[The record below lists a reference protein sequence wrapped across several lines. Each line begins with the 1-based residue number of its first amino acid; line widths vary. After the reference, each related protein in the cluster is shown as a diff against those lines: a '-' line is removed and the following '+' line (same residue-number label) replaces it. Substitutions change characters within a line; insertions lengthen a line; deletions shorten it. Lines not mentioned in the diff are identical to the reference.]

1 MRLGLL
7 LLLAVV
13 AAGCGGGS
21 SSSTLGSVAKNDLA
35 IMVLPAAEL
44 GDLAEGLH
52 VDPQSGFED
61 STDVAQDTM
70 SPDDT
75 AQDIDDAGFQFG
87 YQLNYTN
94 AGTSDDPVQVTSQVS
109 LFESPEDAD
118 AFVDETIGGA
128 NDLEGAE
135 VGPGA
140 KVTAVTMEEADG
152 PGDSAWEGSATAT
165 AGTTEV
171 SSTVVAFTIDQV
183 AASVSMTKLGD
194 PAPTE
199 DVQDLAQKLAS
210 RIEAVAARTVT
221 DTPVPVPTET
231 TTTTTTPQQDPALK
245 RMVLALKDLPFGVSV
260 KNEGYVTGGDDVS
273 FQRDFALGNTKV
285 GKSELIGLQ
294 SNAERMDSAAEA
306 AVAVNAVSGA
316 VKGPAGRQLF
326 AESFAKGAGFSA
338 ESLRINELPGEGI
351 GDEATVLHAT
361 FETGVGPFEAI
372 LVFIAEGRAAG
383 QVYAAGAKGKVAADD
398 ILGLARTMARKMRVA
413 EEK

>member
-7 LLLAVV
+7 LLLAVL

-21 SSSTLGSVAKNDLA
+21 ASSTLGSVAKNDLA

-44 GDLAEGLH
+44 GDRADGLH

-61 STDVAQDTM
+61 SADVAQDTM

-94 AGTSDDPVQVTSQVS
+94 AGTSDEPVQVTSQVS
-109 LFESPEDAD
+109 LFESAEAAG

-128 NDLEGAE
+128 KDLEGAE
-135 VGPGA
+135 VGAGA
-140 KVTAVTMEEADG
+140 KVTAVNMEEVDE
-152 PGDSAWEGSATAT
+152 PGDSAWQGSATAT
-165 AGTTEV
+165 AGATKI
-171 SSTVVAFTIDQV
+171 SSTVVAFTIEQV

-194 PAPTE
+194 PPPTE
-199 DVQDLAQKLAS
+199 DVQELAQKLAS
-210 RIEAVAARTVT
+210 RIEAVAARKLT

-231 TTTTTTPQQDPALK
+231 TTTTTAPQQDPALE

-273 FQRDFALGNTKV
+273 FQRDFALGNANV

-306 AVAVNAVSGA
+306 AVAVKAVSGA
-316 VKGPAGRQLF
+316 VKGPAGRKLF
-326 AESFAKGAGFSA
+326 SESFAQGAGFSA
-338 ESLRINELPGEGI
+338 ESLRINELSGEGI

-361 FETGVGPFEAI
+361 FDTRLGPFEAI

-383 QVYAAGAKGKVAADD
+383 QVYAAGAKGKVVADD
-398 ILGLARTMARKMRVA
+398 ILRLARTMARKMEA
-413 EEK
+413 EQ

>member
-1 MRLGLL
+1 
-7 LLLAVV
+7 
-13 AAGCGGGS
+13 
-21 SSSTLGSVAKNDLA
+21 
-35 IMVLPAAEL
+35 
-44 GDLAEGLH
+44 
-52 VDPQSGFED
+52 
-61 STDVAQDTM
+61 
-70 SPDDT
+70 
-75 AQDIDDAGFQFG
+75 
-87 YQLNYTN
+87 
-94 AGTSDDPVQVTSQVS
+94 
-109 LFESPEDAD
+109 
-118 AFVDETIGGA
+118 
-128 NDLEGAE
+128 
-135 VGPGA
+135 
-140 KVTAVTMEEADG
+140 MEEADG

-199 DVQDLAQKLAS
+199 DVQELAQKLAS

-231 TTTTTTPQQDPALK
+231 TTTTTTPQQDPALE

-306 AVAVNAVSGA
+306 AVAVKAVSGA
-316 VKGPAGRQLF
+316 VKGPAGRKLF

-338 ESLRINELPGEGI
+338 ESLR
-351 GDEATVLHAT
+351 DQ
-361 FETGVGPFEAI
+361 
-372 LVFIAEGRAAG
+372 RAARRG
-383 QVYAAGAKGKVAADD
+383 DRRRGH
-398 ILGLARTMARKMRVA
+398 RVA
-413 EEK
+413 RDVRNSASAPSKRSSCSSPRAAQPARSMRPARRARSPPRTSSGSPGRWRGR

>member
-1 MRLGLL
+1 MKPGLL
-7 LLLAVV
+7 LLLAVL

-21 SSSTLGSVAKNDLA
+21 SSSSLGSVAKNDLA

-44 GDLAEGLH
+44 GDLADGLH

-61 STDVAQDTM
+61 SADVAQDTM

-75 AQDIDDAGFQFG
+75 AEDIDDAGFQFG

-94 AGTSDDPVQVTSQVS
+94 AGASDEPVQVTSQVS
-109 LFESPEDAD
+109 LFESAAGAD
-118 AFVDETIGGA
+118 DFVDETIGGA
-128 NDLEGAE
+128 KDLEGAE

-171 SSTVVAFTIDQV
+171 SSTVVAFTIDRV

-199 DVQDLAQKLAS
+199 DVQELAQKLAS
-210 RIEAVAARTVT
+210 RIEAVAAGTVA

-231 TTTTTTPQQDPALK
+231 TTTTAPQRDPALE
-245 RMVLALKDLPFGVSV
+245 RMVLALEDLPFGVSV
-260 KNEGYVTGGDDVS
+260 KNEGYVTDGGDVS
-273 FQRDFALGNTKV
+273 FQRDFALGNAKV

-306 AVAVNAVSGA
+306 AVAVNTVSGV
-316 VKGPAGRQLF
+316 VKGPAGRKLF
-326 AESFAKGAGFSA
+326 AESFAQGAGFSA

-361 FETGVGPFEAI
+361 FDTRVGPFEAI

-383 QVYAAGAKGKVAADD
+383 QVYAAGAKGKVATDD
-398 ILGLARTMARKMRVA
+398 ILGLARTMAQKMRVA